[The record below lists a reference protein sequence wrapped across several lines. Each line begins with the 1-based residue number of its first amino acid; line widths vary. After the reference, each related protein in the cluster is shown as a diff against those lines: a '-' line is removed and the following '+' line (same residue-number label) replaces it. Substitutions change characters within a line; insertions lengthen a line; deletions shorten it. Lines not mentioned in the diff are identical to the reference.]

1 MDREN
6 NAGVLASPLLVES
19 DVGRSSSN
27 GELMTVLPS
36 SLSGSATFVVIFSTF
51 VAVCGSFVFGCAVGY
66 SSPTESGIMNDLDL
80 SSAEYSVFGWILT
93 IGAMIGAV
101 ISGKMAD
108 LVGRRAVSDFL
119 AHEAT
124 LYTWDFRHIM
134 HCGVACNSILK
145 GRWSLDLGRLLIGC
159 GIGLISY
166 VVPTYIAEITP
177 KDLRG
182 GFAAVHQFLIV
193 LGSALTY
200 VIGTIV
206 SWRVLALIGIIPCLT
221 QFLGLF
227 FVPES
232 SRWLVKIG
240 REKQFAAV
248 LRHLRGETADI
259 SDEAA
264 EIRVNIYLHP
274 FKSTQKPFSNNQKQ
288 VIWSCFRSTCSFSHC
303 RSWANGAATIW
314 RGERDCAYA
323 SSIFESAGFSAT
335 FGTIAIAIVQIPMNI
350 VGMLLIDRF
359 GRKPLLMVSAA
370 GSCLG
375 SLLVDLHS
383 CLRFSLAFI
392 ILDFNKWTTVDPVLV
407 LIGILVYNF
416 SGPLGTA
423 GIPWIIMSEVFLFLM
438 ENRNV
443 LTMIKTQVQASVTD
457 ISCKYKG
464 CSRKPC
470 DFDQLVLFLDCFI
483 HFEFLIDW
491 SSAGTFFIFTCTCG
505 LTVLFVAML
514 VPETKGRTLEE
525 IQASLNQILPTR
537 HN

>member
-80 SSAEYSVFGWILT
+80 SSAEYSVFGSILT

-108 LVGRRAVSDFL
+108 LVGRRATLGISDILCIVGWL
-119 AHEAT
+119 AIAFSK
-124 LYTWDFRHIM
+124 D
-134 HCGVACNSILK
+134 A
-145 GRWSLDLGRLLIGC
+145 WSLDLGRLLIGC

-166 VVPTYIAEITP
+166 VVPIYIAEITP

-227 FVPES
+227 FAPES
-232 SRWLVKIG
+232 PRWLVKIG
-240 REKQFAAV
+240 REKQFEAV

-264 EIRVNIYLHP
+264 EIREYTETFQQQSKASYLEL
-274 FKSTQKPFSNNQKQ
+274 FQKQ
-288 VIWSCFRSTCSFSHC
+288 YAHSLIVGVGLMVLQQFGG
-303 RSWANGAATIW
+303 ANGIAF
-314 RGERDCAYA
+314 YA

-375 SLLVDLHS
+375 SLLVG
-383 CLRFSLAFI
+383 FAF
-392 ILDFNKWTTVDPVLV
+392 LFEDFNKWTTVDPVLV

-423 GIPWIIMSEVFLFLM
+423 GIPWIIMSEIFPVNIRGAAGSL
-438 ENRNV
+438 
-443 LTMIKTQVQASVTD
+443 VTL
-457 ISCKYKG
+457 INWF
-464 CSRKPC
+464 CSWI
-470 DFDQLVLFLDCFI
+470 VSYT
-483 HFEFLIDW
+483 FEFLIDW